1 MVNYTASALDKTFGA
16 LSDPTR
22 RAILSRLAR
31 GTATVTEVAEPFDI
45 SLPAVS
51 KHLKVLERAGL
62 LARKK
67 EGRIYHL
74 SLNPSPLSQAAD
86 WIQVYERFWEG
97 QLDVLANFIENG
109 STEESE

>member
-1 MVNYTASALDKTFGA
+1 MVNYAASPLDKTFGA

-22 RAILSRLAR
+22 RAIITRLAQ
-31 GTATVTEVAEPFDI
+31 GTATVTELAEPFDI

-67 EGRIYHL
+67 EGRIYHC
-74 SLNPSPLSQAAD
+74 SLNPSPLSEAAA

-97 QLDVLANFIENG
+97 QFDALAKFIEN
-109 STEESE
+109 SADEE